1 MLAQGKIDT
10 IYLKTDAY
18 FSFVRLFTIFNHIS
32 ISWAGLKAAETFLEN
47 GVSSIK
53 ILEAQDHLG
62 GRSRTD
68 SESIPGIPIDLG
80 SEWLFQSNKMFDYLS
95 SKYDF
100 DGSYMESSAKFYDI
114 FTTFMDY
121 FVDYRSNLNQDVD
134 VKTVLDE
141 YDLDNDIDDLEE
153 NYIETEFETSYAGD
167 IEDLSV
173 QETFKWWEYYEGYYQ
188 QDYVSTPKH
197 GGFGKIAED
206 FASQFQDK
214 IEVGAVVQDVYT
226 SEEMNTI
233 HYRNSD
239 GNIVVLNSKRVLITV
254 SLGVLKAKSINFIPP
269 LPNEKEKVISQMG
282 FGTVD
287 KCVMYWDKTSYDDDD
302 PIYNEFTKDWDAEW
316 IPSASGATWQ
326 RFFNQRRYKGV
337 NMISAWIGG
346 NEAVGMESQEDNE
359 IFKGVVND
367 LSLAVNGE
375 IPSPSK
381 IIFTRWNQDEFTRG
395 SYSYPVEG
403 RKHKEDIET
412 LKKPVGNLYF
422 AGEAT
427 DEDWYATTVGAWR
440 SGETVAKEIMK
451 TL

>member
-1 MLAQGKIDT
+1 
-10 IYLKTDAY
+10 
-18 FSFVRLFTIFNHIS
+18 
-32 ISWAGLKAAETFLEN
+32 
-47 GVSSIK
+47 
-53 ILEAQDHLG
+53 
-62 GRSRTD
+62 
-68 SESIPGIPIDLG
+68 
-80 SEWLFQSNKMFDYLS
+80 MFDYLS

-100 DGSYMESSAKFYDI
+100 DGSYMENSDFKNYDI
-114 FTTFMDY
+114 FTNFMDY
-121 FVDYRSNLNQDVD
+121 FVNYRSNLNQDID

-153 NYIETEFETSYAGD
+153 NYIEAEFETSYAGD

-173 QETFKWWEYYEGYYQ
+173 QETFKWWEYYEGYYL
-188 QDYVSTPKH
+188 QDYVSTPKQ
-197 GGFGKIAED
+197 GGFGKFVED
-206 FASQFQDK
+206 FASQFQNK
-214 IEVGAVVQDVYT
+214 IEVGAVVQDIEYGL
-226 SEEMNTI
+226 EGKNTI
-233 HYRNSD
+233 RYRNSD
-239 GNIVVLNSKRVLITV
+239 GNIVILNSRRVLMTV
-254 SLGVLKAKSINFIPP
+254 SLGVLKAKSIKFIPS

-287 KCVMYWDKTSYDDDD
+287 KCVMYWDKTSFDDGD
-302 PIYNEFTKDWDAEW
+302 PIYNEFTKDWDTEW

-326 RFFNQRRYKGV
+326 QFFNQRRYKGV
-337 NMISAWIGG
+337 NMITAWIGG
-346 NEAVGMESQEDNE
+346 NEAIAMESQDDHE

-367 LSLAVNGE
+367 LSLAVNAE

-381 IIFTRWNQDEFTRG
+381 ITLTRWNQDKFTRG
-395 SYSYPVEG
+395 SYSYPIET
-403 RKHKEDIET
+403 RNHKEDIKT